1 MEINELS
8 GSAVDKMRHIL
19 KEALGETAEKVQVES
34 TGKGVTITY
43 AVKGEATPVSFTID
57 LEEAED
63 GSIIF
68 DPVQLA
74 ALQEKLAKDLDI
86 DLDFSYLSDDVIRD
100 AVQSSIDEFEKKYGD
115 KMFTNTY
122 LCIFAIL
129 RILQDSADKL
139 KKAAIA
145 ARMAAMDAAIQAINN
160 QARQELSNAITG
172 AITAGLVCAVQ
183 ITITIIASKLQI
195 KAVNEQGKQINNDPT
210 VKLKNEI
217 AANTRL
223 LSKPEAANT
232 AMQKAAEGLPKG
244 RAEAI
249 MKDLGGYTGKEPIP
263 LSDRSKLDKTIQ
275 RMPVKPKDD
284 APGGKLESK
293 EVLQRK
299 EKYVQKLDRGVDS
312 YRTKY
317 ENAKNEYDHALKKDN
332 PSKEELA
339 GLKEKV
345 ETARQE
351 YVFANATRT
360 AALANGPG
368 GKPLI
373 DESRCDKRIAMAE
386 HEVDAAEAAVSYGAT
401 GQDLKKTSLKADM
414 RAKVLDVVNNL
425 LGNLPQLIQQILHG
439 DIVLREGD
447 RQQAD
452 KEYEQVQNLLGSIDE
467 NRKKVAVMFEK
478 VTQSNLDGAKQV
490 FQG

>member
-74 ALQEKLAKDLDI
+74 ALQEKLGEDFDKY
-86 DLDFSYLSDDVIRD
+86 LDFSCLSDDVIRD

-183 ITITIIASKLQI
+183 ITITIVASKLQI
-195 KAVNEQGKQINNDPT
+195 RAVNEQGKQINNDPT

-249 MKDLGGYTGKEPIP
+249 MKDLGGYTGEDPVAGGE
-263 LSDRSKLDKTIQ
+263 RAKLD
-275 RMPVKPKDD
+275 
-284 APGGKLESK
+284 ASLGKLGKGKPESK
-293 EVLQRK
+293 AVTLQK
-299 EKYVQKLDRGVDS
+299 EKYVQQLDRGVDS

-339 GLKEKV
+339 GLKAKV